1 MNNRLKDYIEE
12 KSRNRI
18 VFHQKEISDI
28 KPIDI
33 GNLISS
39 EIYSIIDDKRFS
51 MKAKMK
57 IENVL
62 SINVNNHSTYGDI
75 LAISNLGILFEA
87 DLKIDILNIL
97 DKFSIGNTLFVKWDG
112 EIDGNELFFLS
123 KQNGIKLELKNI
135 SYIVI

>member
-1 MNNRLKDYIEE
+1 MEKLKDYIE
-12 KSRNRI
+12 SHNRNRI
-18 VFHQKEISDI
+18 VFHQNEISDI

-39 EIYSIIDDKRFS
+39 EIQSLLGDRRFS
-51 MKAKMK
+51 MKAKLK

-62 SINVNNHSTYGDI
+62 STNINKHSNYGDI
-75 LAISNLGILFEA
+75 LAISNLGILFEP
-87 DLKIDILNIL
+87 DLKIDIVNIL

-112 EIDGNELFFLS
+112 EINSNELFFLS